1 MLIDITER
9 EYNEM
14 CNLSEK
20 LPFLILEKGSTP
32 KGKQKI
38 EISCKQG
45 KLTTFYHDL
54 DLIEN
59 LVNAAIAMREIIY
72 DLKIQR
78 LEQEKN
84 GY

>member
-1 MLIDITER
+1 MYINITDR
-9 EYNEM
+9 EYNEL

-20 LPFLILEKGSTP
+20 LPFLIIEKGSTP

-38 EISCKQG
+38 EIHCKQG
-45 KLTTFYHDL
+45 KLTTFYHDIE
-54 DLIEN
+54 LIEN

-72 DLKIQR
+72 DLRIQQ
-78 LEQEKN
+78 LKESKD